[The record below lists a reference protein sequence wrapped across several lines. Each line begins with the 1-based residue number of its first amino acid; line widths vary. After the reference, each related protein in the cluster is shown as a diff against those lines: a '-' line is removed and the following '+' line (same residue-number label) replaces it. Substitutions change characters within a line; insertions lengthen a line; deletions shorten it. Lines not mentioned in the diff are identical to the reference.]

1 MERRTMKTVTGKT
14 RPFGSYADV
23 PKTYRELCQ
32 LYLPR
37 PIRDDG
43 EDEAAT
49 EMMNAL
55 AVFPQLNAEQRDY
68 FEVLT
73 EFVDAYDKSKPVRW
87 PKIKG
92 LEVLKHL
99 MSEHDMNGADL
110 SRILGGSRNLGA
122 MILRGERNLTL
133 AHVRKLAAHF
143 KVSPELFI

>member
-1 MERRTMKTVTGKT
+1 MKTATRNT
-14 RPFGSYADV
+14 RPFASYLDL

-37 PIRDDG
+37 PIHDAK

-55 AVFPQLNAEQRDY
+55 AVFPKLNADQRDY
-68 FEVLT
+68 LDALT
-73 EFVDAYDKSKPVRW
+73 EFVDAYDNAKPVRW

-92 LEVLKHL
+92 LDVLKHL
-99 MSEHDMNGADL
+99 MNEHGMSGADL

-122 MILRGERNLTL
+122 MILRGDRNLTV
-133 AHVRKLAAHF
+133 AHIRKLAAHF
-143 KVSPELFI
+143 RVGPELFI